1 MRITSHKTSNVQFFI
16 FSYLRKQKIM
26 LRGLLGYKKKYCRLN
41 ITGADAARQH
51 LKLFSLCKAQF
62 AEYQMKKMHY
72 IFLCTAP
79 TRLSIDSNF
88 TSVFSPSFLFSSPQI
103 QISKFRKCM
112 YVGCCNRIFFAC
124 LLDSL
129 FSCSHKISF
138 QKTLVQNRAA

>member
-1 MRITSHKTSNVQFFI
+1 MRISSHKTSNVQFFI
-16 FSYLRKQKIM
+16 FSYLRKQKNM
-26 LRGLLGYKKKYCRLN
+26 LRELLGSKKKYCRLN

-51 LKLFSLCKAQF
+51 LKLFSLCKVQF
-62 AEYQMKKMHY
+62 AEYQIKNALH
-72 IFLCTAP
+72 FFVHC
-79 TRLSIDSNF
+79 SNKFVNSF
-88 TSVFSPSFLFSSPQI
+88 TSVFFPSVLFPTPQI

-112 YVGCCNRIFFAC
+112 YVGLLQQNILC